1 MTTID
6 IPNINETHN
15 GIKYAYEP
23 EGECD
28 TNYIAECVEYGE
40 HFLTEFYAP
49 SNYTSEQLYSIGE
62 ELAMTWGAQCISIM
76 QVTKKNK
83 NGSVTGYK
91 IERK

>member
-40 HFLTEFYAP
+40 QFLTEFYAP
-49 SNYTSEQLYSIGE
+49 STYQPQQLFDIGN
-62 ELAMTWGAQCISIM
+62 ELAMTWGAECLSITLVTQKHEDGTISGCKF
-76 QVTKKNK
+76 T
-83 NGSVTGYK
+83 
-91 IERK
+91 RK